1 MTFDLAY
8 WAKARNTSP
17 FYRCNFENYVSDVD
31 AINSA
36 TNVIMKFSGYA
47 TKVGTVP
54 TSRKRQRFYQRCSSF
69 HNAKYLLNLIR
80 YSNDIVVVR
89 HYIVTY
95 LPILVP

>member
-47 TKVGTVP
+47 TKVL
-54 TSRKRQRFYQRCSSF
+54 
-69 HNAKYLLNLIR
+69 YLLAERGNAFTNAVARFIMQ
-80 YSNDIVVVR
+80 NIF
-89 HYIVTY
+89 
-95 LPILVP
+95 